1 MLYQE
6 GLSRTPL
13 SRPSEYSACLL
24 VERHIL
30 LGKLELVDP
39 KPESQRCKSS
49 NLQKTFLQ
57 SHNEDLEKNKTSQN
71 CIERGVEHIA
81 KRLVMAH
88 AEIQRLTDELQEKEK
103 EQSESDA
110 IDLQKAKE
118 HNQRLDEEILTLR
131 NRVRSLDSEKKVLGE
146 MVERLKGAMCES
158 QENKQLGNHSPG
170 KAAGAEQRVQYSLS
184 GEKLKCQQQEEVQ
197 QLRQNLHR
205 LQILCNSAE
214 KELQYERGKNSD
226 LKQHNS
232 LLQEESI
239 KMKIELQQAQ
249 QKLLDS
255 TKMYSSLTAEW
266 KHCQQKIKELELE
279 GLKQAQSIKAQRT
292 LQERLA
298 QEKSKAAS
306 AEEKIVEL
314 QQKLEYAQKI
324 CLTDTC
330 ILKKKQLEEK
340 IKEALE
346 NEAKVKQQYQEEQQ
360 RRKLLDQDVSE
371 LQRQV
376 KTLQD
381 KENRLEITSYQQ
393 QSRIQQQEA
402 LLKQLENEK
411 RKSDEHM
418 KNNQELSE
426 KLSRLQQEKEVLCEE
441 YGRFLKQVDV
451 HVRNYNRKHHHNKV
465 KLQKVKEDFVQKVEL
480 QAERIKQLEHEIGTL
495 QQQMEKERALQD
507 QITAQNDVLLLEKRK
522 LLEQV
527 TEQEEVIHSNK
538 WIITSIQSRALFLD
552 KENKQLQENSL
563 RLTQQISFLE
573 RIIRSIKIRGGQETE
588 IPELELL
595 KNILPLPN
603 SSVLGTSL
611 GVGSLQETEDNVSE
625 AAMAAPESLES
636 PSRLKSPKAGQI
648 TEASVK
654 ETHSTPE
661 QEHKSGL

>member
-103 EQSESDA
+103 EQSESDSALEKAHLEIEKLKENLIKLKENDA

-495 QQQMEKERALQD
+495 QQQMEKSTFPGQ
-507 QITAQNDVLLLEKRK
+507 RK
-522 LLEQV
+522 
-527 TEQEEVIHSNK
+527 
-538 WIITSIQSRALFLD
+538 
-552 KENKQLQENSL
+552 
-563 RLTQQISFLE
+563 
-573 RIIRSIKIRGGQETE
+573 
-588 IPELELL
+588 
-595 KNILPLPN
+595 
-603 SSVLGTSL
+603 
-611 GVGSLQETEDNVSE
+611 
-625 AAMAAPESLES
+625 
-636 PSRLKSPKAGQI
+636 
-648 TEASVK
+648 
-654 ETHSTPE
+654 
-661 QEHKSGL
+661 